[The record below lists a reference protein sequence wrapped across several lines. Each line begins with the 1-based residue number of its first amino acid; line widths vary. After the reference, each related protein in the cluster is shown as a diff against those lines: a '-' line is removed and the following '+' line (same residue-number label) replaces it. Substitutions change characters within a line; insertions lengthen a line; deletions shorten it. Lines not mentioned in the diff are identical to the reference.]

1 MVTVTDEAGRHDVS
15 ELASEQFNTG
25 CPRAASPSLRG
36 DGVSA
41 WVAIVAALLPLLLF
55 AGVLLVVLG

>member
-1 MVTVTDEAGRHDVS
+1 MVTVTDKAGRHEVK
-15 ELASEQFNTG
+15 
-25 CPRAASPSLRG
+25 
-36 DGVSA
+36 A